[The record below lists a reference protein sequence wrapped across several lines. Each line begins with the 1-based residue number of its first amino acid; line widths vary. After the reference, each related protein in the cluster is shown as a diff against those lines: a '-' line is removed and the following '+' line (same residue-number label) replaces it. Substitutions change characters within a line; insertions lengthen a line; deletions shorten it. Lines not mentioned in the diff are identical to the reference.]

1 MYADLKRGVV
11 MIARIM
17 LEDGTLLEGKS
28 FGSQGTVYGEVVFNT
43 GMTGYQEILTDP
55 SYAGQIVTMTYPLI
69 GNYGINAKD
78 MESTSI
84 KVSGFIVKEYSTHP
98 SHWQMQTDLAG
109 YLAENNIM
117 GVYDIDTRM
126 LTKRIRNH
134 GAMKS
139 VITTDA
145 SLSLLQ
151 LQEGIKAYTFP
162 GDIVKKVS
170 TPSVIQYMPTKG
182 NGKMHLGVID
192 LGIKQGIVQQ
202 LLDHQCKVTVF
213 PSDISIENIEV
224 NMFDAILFSNGPGD
238 PKECVEAIALA
249 KDLKGQMPLFGIC
262 LGHQILALS
271 LGGDTYKL
279 KFGHRGSNHPVLD
292 LRTQKVYMT
301 AQNHGY
307 AVDRNTIPSDLQ
319 LTHINVND
327 DTVEGIIS
335 EKWSVE
341 SVQFHPEEGPGPTD
355 ATVIFKEWLDKI
367 ERKKADAI
375 R

>member
-1 MYADLKRGVV
+1 

-17 LEDGTLLEGKS
+17 LEDGTLFKGKS
-28 FGSQGTVYGEVVFNT
+28 FGSQGTIYGEVVFNT

-55 SYAGQIVTMTYPLI
+55 SYAGQIVTMTYPLV
-69 GNYGINAKD
+69 GNYGINIED
-78 MESTSI
+78 FESSSI
-84 KVSGFIVKEYSTHP
+84 KVSGFIVKEYSIHP
-98 SHWQMQTDLAG
+98 NHWQMNTSLND
-109 YLAENNIM
+109 YLIENQIM
-117 GVYDIDTRM
+117 GVYDVDTRM

-134 GAMKS
+134 GAMKC
-139 VITTDA
+139 VITTDETLTIEA
-145 SLSLLQ
+145 LL
-151 LQEGIKAYTFP
+151 EGLDAYTFP
-162 GDIVKKVS
+162 KDIVKKVS
-170 TPSVIQYMPTKG
+170 TKSILQYETESGQASK
-182 NGKMHLGVID
+182 HIGVID
-192 LGIKQGIVQQ
+192 LGIKRGIVRNLRQNGCHVTIYPSNTS
-202 LLDHQCKVTVF
+202 LEDLD
-213 PSDISIENIEV
+213 IEQ
-224 NMFDAILFSNGPGD
+224 FDAVLFSNGPGD
-238 PKECVEAIALA
+238 PKQCQEAIDLA
-249 KDLKGQMPLFGIC
+249 KDLKGKLPLFGIC

-279 KFGHRGSNHPVLD
+279 KFGHRGSNHPVID
-292 LRTQKVYMT
+292 LRSQKVYMT

-307 AVDRNTIPSDLQ
+307 AVSRESIPTDVE